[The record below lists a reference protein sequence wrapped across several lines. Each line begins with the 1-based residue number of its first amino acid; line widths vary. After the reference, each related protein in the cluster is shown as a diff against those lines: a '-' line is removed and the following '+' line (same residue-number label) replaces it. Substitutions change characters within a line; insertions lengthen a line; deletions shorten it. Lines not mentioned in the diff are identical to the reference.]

1 MTISPKSKFSM
12 FGSLVLTL
20 ALMGVAIA
28 QDSTPTSG
36 MDKMGGMHS
45 GMQGMPGMH
54 GKMMGMHMMP
64 ATVTEADAKTGIV
77 DVTSD
82 GMTLKVHFP
91 PSAMAHLKAGDK
103 ITLQMGFS
111 KP

>member
-1 MTISPKSKFSM
+1 
-12 FGSLVLTL
+12 
-20 ALMGVAIA
+20 
-28 QDSTPTSG
+28 
-36 MDKMGGMHS
+36 
-45 GMQGMPGMH
+45 
-54 GKMMGMHMMP
+54 MMP

-103 ITLQMGFS
+103 ITLHMGFS